1 MKKKTLD
8 KPTQASYGMHDSIVG
23 EVILTDIP
31 DKTVY
36 VSSQSELVN
45 YQDYPAGTLAIQ
57 YGFVA
62 LWQLKPDK
70 TWVPV

>member
-1 MKKKTLD
+1 MQKKILD
-8 KPTQASYGMHDSIVG
+8 KPTQASYGMHDAIVSG
-23 EVILTDIP
+23 MILADIP

-45 YQDYPAGTLAIQ
+45 YRDYPAGTLAIQ

-70 TWVPV
+70 TWVSV